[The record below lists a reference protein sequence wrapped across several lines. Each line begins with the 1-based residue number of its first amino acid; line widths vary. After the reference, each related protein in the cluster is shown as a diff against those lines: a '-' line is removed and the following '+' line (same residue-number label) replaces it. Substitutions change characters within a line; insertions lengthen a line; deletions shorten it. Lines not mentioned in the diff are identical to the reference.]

1 MAEMVASAVVQEG
14 VSRAISFMLS
24 NCKEKASKKRRMER
38 LEMAHLELEFALE
51 RSRQMPI
58 TDRSLLCRMQMI
70 EHAYKECG
78 EALQKHKVRIVE
90 NEESGPQTQG
100 VITHQSSSSSPSFDL
115 PKKVLGAIESF
126 ASSLFTPNKD
136 VELSCI
142 DVGRFEWF
150 ADKASKLV
158 RDVEVQP
165 GCSLARRGFFTSI
178 VSELLQGRT
187 LSYRLLQGSQT
198 HRLLIEPFHSQDNGV
213 LALLYFCREDP
224 DAPTD
229 CFDVELLLRLSEST
243 DIVGI
248 TIKCL
253 QSLGPQF
260 EPLASD
266 ATTGELTRLLAQD
279 VFYTRPSLCRT
290 LMSGLNVLT
299 KPKPLPHDHI
309 LIPHFSKLSTALDSS
324 SHRFPEQVISV
335 YVESYVSTESSTSSN
350 QPDINVV
357 NDWPLLQM
365 SALFLPHDL
374 LRLRLLQKKL
384 SVEMIGEQK
393 KFIDTHLDE
402 REEMVLTRGIDCFI
416 HQPEVSVYKMSWTS
430 GQGSALFTVAKMDSY
445 TPGPFE
451 VEFMSVIP
459 AVLFK
464 ESILSSTV
472 ESMQALADMLSQP
485 RQQRALTL

>member
-1 MAEMVASAVVQEG
+1 MGEMVASAVVQEA
-14 VSRAISFMLS
+14 VSGAVSFMLS
-24 NCKEKASKKRRMER
+24 NREEKASKKRRMER

-51 RSRQMPI
+51 RSKRMPI

-70 EHAYKECG
+70 EHAYEECG

-100 VITHQSSSSSPSFDL
+100 VITHQSSSFLL
-115 PKKVLGAIESF
+115 PKKVLGAIKSY
-126 ASSLFTPNKD
+126 ASYFFTPNKD
-136 VELSCI
+136 V

-165 GCSLARRGFFTSI
+165 GCSLARRSFFTSI
-178 VSELLQGRT
+178 LSELLQGKT
-187 LSYRLLQGSQT
+187 LSYRLLQGSKT
-198 HRLLIEPFHSQDNGV
+198 YRLSIEPFHSQDNGV